1 MPPGLLQAWE
11 AQLGGFV
18 PSVAKRRG
26 RPPRVALTR
35 LLPALIFHF
44 MNGAGTL
51 ADRLSG
57 CAAFVA
63 ETMKA
68 CQRVGSHFLFRVRS
82 NIKVETLRRYKDGSR
97 LMRVGRRQK
106 GNPNRILPWLEVR
119 EIKHPLRRSDLL
131 QSHPMETAA
140 QEVAAILLA
149 SALIATERARA
160 ASGQMP
166 VLRISFVKV
175 LEVLQPLWLTL
186 QCGDD
191 LLSEK
196 QKQQMAKRFD
206 RLMGRC
212 VTQPRRTRSGPRAV
226 RQPVTGWP
234 RRRRNPSSTAP
245 IERHIV

>member
-68 CQRVGSHFLFRVRS
+68 CQRVGSHFL
-82 NIKVETLRRYKDGSR
+82 I
-97 LMRVGRRQK
+97 RVGRRQK

-175 LEVLQPLWLTL
+175 LELLQPLWLTL

-196 QKQQMAKRFD
+196 QKQQMAKRFY

-234 RRRRNPSSTAP
+234 RLRRNTSSTAP